1 MTAKDTGGALR
12 SAWMAA
18 VLASLLLHAL
28 LLVGAKHFA
37 PLAARH
43 GALPPDAEFIAVDL
57 EDLPWP
63 EALAADPAA
72 PSAPA
77 PQQPREFTELPADRA
92 DAPPARADFLS
103 NVDSRA
109 RDLQPGG
116 EDDALPH
123 SEGRAELPQV
133 AMVPGAGA
141 SAADNTPQA
150 APAPAASAVPSA
162 AATPEAAG
170 GSALNESSVEA
181 LAGEGLRRAEPAA
194 RQESPPSD
202 DPLAAFRRFDPAALA
217 APAPSAGARVGTS
230 GNADIAQEGMASPDG
245 NVRLL
250 GNVSL
255 NTSAWVYGFWMQRF
269 RRAVEAHWHPPY
281 AFQIGVI
288 KGWTLVALEVSR
300 NGELRQLEVLDEE
313 GHWTLRDAS
322 VAAIKAAAPFE
333 PLPADSPEPSI
344 RLQIKMIYTDY
355 GR

>member
-1 MTAKDTGGALR
+1 MTAKDNGGALR
-12 SAWMAA
+12 NAWIAA
-18 VLASLLLHAL
+18 LLASLLLHAL
-28 LLVGAKHFA
+28 LLAGAKHFA

-43 GALPPDAEFIAVDL
+43 GVLPADAEFLPVDL
-57 EDLPWP
+57 ADIPWP
-63 EALAADPAA
+63 EALAAA
-72 PSAPA
+72 PSAPEPEA
-77 PQQPREFTELPADRA
+77 PREFTELPADRA
-92 DAPPARADFLS
+92 EAPPARADFLS

-109 RDLQPGG
+109 RDLMPGG

-123 SEGRAELPQV
+123 SDGRAELPQV

-141 SAADNTPQA
+141 PAAADQA
-150 APAPAASAVPSA
+150 QPAPAAAPSA

-170 GSALNESSVEA
+170 ESALDAPSVES

-194 RQESPPSD
+194 RQAGPTSE
-202 DPLAAFRRFDPAALA
+202 DPLAAFRRFDPSALA
-217 APAPSAGARVGTS
+217 VPAPNTGAGVATP

-281 AFQIGVI
+281 AFQIGMI

-300 NGELRQLEVLDEE
+300 SGELQQLEVLGEE

>member
-1 MTAKDTGGALR
+1 MTAKESHSGLR
-12 SAWMAA
+12 TAWAAA

-43 GALPPDAEFIAVDL
+43 GALPPDAEFLPVDL
-57 EDLPWP
+57 ADLPWP
-63 EALAADPAA
+63 PAA
-72 PSAPA
+72 EPPVAPA
-77 PQQPREFTELPADRA
+77 DDSPREFTELPADRA
-92 DAPPARADFLS
+92 DTPPARADFLS

-109 RDLQPGG
+109 RDLLPGG
-116 EDDALPH
+116 EEDALPH

-133 AMVPGAGA
+133 AMTPGAGA
-141 SAADNTPQA
+141 SGAADSPQPAPAQAQGVTTTPQA
-150 APAPAASAVPSA
+150 AG
-162 AATPEAAG
+162 EAAQG
-170 GSALNESSVEA
+170 ESSIDA
-181 LAGEGLRRAEPAA
+181 LAGEGLRRAEPAP
-194 RQESPPSD
+194 RQGSPTSD
-202 DPLAAFRRFDPAALA
+202 DPLAAFRRFDPAALD
-217 APAPSAGARVGTS
+217 APATAGLPAARGAQA

-250 GNVSL
+250 GEVSL

-281 AFQIGVI
+281 AFQIGMI

-300 NGELRQLEVLDEE
+300 TGALLQLEVLDEE

-344 RLQIKMIYTDY
+344 HLQIKMIYEDY
-355 GR
+355 RR